1 VFDPRGAENGDELV
15 AGWFGRGLHLTVTQ
29 FCTITLLVLECKN
42 EVIVMAGILR
52 DIKDYLDHA
61 AGLAVDPR
69 PWRDA
74 DHLPPFLQDRYDFHA
89 VQLCATPCLLMVER
103 GDHDEPP
110 ATVRKHID
118 QVHQRWD
125 GPVILVRRA
134 VTAYNRKR
142 LIEQRVPFIVPG
154 NQMYLPP
161 LGIDLR
167 ENYRKL
173 QVERLQ
179 LRPSSQAA
187 LIHMLLH
194 NDEDFGLAELASTLG
209 YSAMTVSR
217 GLDELENAQI
227 LDSYQ
232 HGRERRVRLADT
244 KRQVWQRAQV
254 YLRDPVQRK
263 HWALPTER
271 RGVPGPRAGLSALAA
286 YSDLAEPNNMVVALS
301 RDDWRSDQQR
311 DVLREIEA
319 AEPDAMQVE
328 VWMYPPT
335 LFADQGLVDR
345 LSLYLSLRE
354 SDDERIEAAL
364 ETMMGD
370 VPW

>member
-1 VFDPRGAENGDELV
+1 
-15 AGWFGRGLHLTVTQ
+15 
-29 FCTITLLVLECKN
+29 
-42 EVIVMAGILR
+42 MAGILR
-52 DIKDYLDHA
+52 DIKDYLNHA
-61 AGLAVDPR
+61 AGMATEPR

-74 DHLPPFLQDRYDFHA
+74 DHLPPFLQDRYEFHA
-89 VQLCATPCLLMVER
+89 IQLCGTPCLLMVKR
-103 GDHDEPP
+103 DDHDEPP

-125 GPVILVRRA
+125 GPVVLVRRA

-167 ENYRKL
+167 EHYRKL
-173 QVERLQ
+173 RGERLQ

-187 LIHMLLH
+187 LIHMLLQ
-194 NDEDFGLAELASTLG
+194 DGEDFGLAELASALG
-209 YSAMTVSR
+209 YSSMTVSR
-217 GLDELENAQI
+217 SLDELGAAQI

-232 HGRERRVRLADT
+232 HGRERRARLADT
-244 KRQVWQRAQV
+244 KRQVWQHAQT
-254 YLRDPVQRK
+254 YLRDPVQRR
-263 HWALPTER
+263 HWVLPTVKR
-271 RGVPGPRAGLSALAA
+271 AIPGPRAGLSALAA
-286 YSDLAEPNNMVVALS
+286 YSDLAEPNNVVVALS

-328 VWMYPPT
+328 VWTYPPT
-335 LFADQGLVDR
+335 LSADQGSVDR

-354 SDDERIEAAL
+354 TNDERIEAAL
-364 ETMMGD
+364 EAMMGD
-370 VPW
+370 AQW